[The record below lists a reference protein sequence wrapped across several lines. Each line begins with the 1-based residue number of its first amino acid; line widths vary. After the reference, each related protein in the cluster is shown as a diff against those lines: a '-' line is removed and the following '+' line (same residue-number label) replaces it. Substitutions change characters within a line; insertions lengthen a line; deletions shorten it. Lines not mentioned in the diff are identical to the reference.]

1 MLPYNI
7 QLLFSLLFGL
17 AVGSFLNVCIYR
29 IPLKKS
35 IITPPSGCTACGSRI
50 KFYDNIPVLS
60 YFILRGRC
68 RDCGAPFSILYPAVE
83 LATGL
88 ISMALYT
95 RFNVLNHSLPQY
107 FIFFT
112 FVSALICIS
121 FIDLEHQIIPD
132 VISIPGII
140 MGFLLSLFFHHLTW
154 VDSLAGI
161 AAGGGILLLVA
172 VVFEAL
178 MKKEGMG
185 GGDVKLLA
193 MIGAWLGWK
202 AVPFVILASSLT
214 GSVLGI
220 FALLLSGMGL
230 RTKIP
235 FGPFLAFGAILYI
248 FFGKELIDWYFNLL
262 TFNRFG

>member
-1 MLPYNI
+1 MLPFNV
-7 QLLFSLLFGL
+7 QLIFSMLFGL

-35 IITPPSGCTACGSRI
+35 ILTPPSCCTSCGSRI

-60 YFILRGRC
+60 YIILRGRC
-68 RDCGAPFSILYPAVE
+68 RNCGAHFSFLYPTIE
-83 LATGL
+83 LVTAL

-95 RFNVLNHSLPQY
+95 RFNYINNSLPQY
-107 FIFFT
+107 FIFFS
-112 FVSALICIS
+112 FISALICIS
-121 FIDLEHQIIPD
+121 FIDLEHQVIPD
-132 VISIPGII
+132 IISIPGII
-140 MGFLLSLFFHHLTW
+140 TGFILSLFFNHVTW
-154 VDSLAGI
+154 MSSLAGI
-161 AAGGGILLLVA
+161 ITGGGILLLVA
-172 VVFEAL
+172 LVFEAV

-220 FALLLSGMGL
+220 VALLLAGKGL

-248 FFGKELIDWYFNLL
+248 FFGKELIEWYFSML
-262 TFNRFG
+262 TFNRL